1 MRSQPSSI
9 LEPVM
14 NDVLAKH
21 KRVNLHVEDTG
32 GDGRPVVL
40 VHDWP
45 LTLDQWKL
53 QVPSLRSAGYR
64 VISYDRRGFG
74 RSEKPSEGYSYDETA
89 ADLAALIVDMQLTN
103 VSLVGFGMG
112 AAEAVRAE
120 VLLGG
125 EGISHLL
132 LVSTLTPYMLRSD
145 ANPNGWLHSSEYVRM
160 LQALHDDR
168 GAFFTEL
175 MKAHHSV
182 NGELK
187 ISLDQLE
194 DLVRMCQT
202 SDQTAAM
209 RCLESVCRTDH
220 RSELAAVGA
229 RVTILHGTEDAFAP
243 VHNAAYG
250 TRWAMHNG
258 LNVDMKGAPHGV
270 NISNANEFNEALLRL
285 LPT

>member
-1 MRSQPSSI
+1 MMFLPNTS
-9 LEPVM
+9 
-14 NDVLAKH
+14 
-21 KRVNLHVEDTG
+21 DTG

-89 ADLAALIVDMQLTN
+89 ADLATLIVDMQLTN

-112 AAEAVRAE
+112 AAEAARAE

-125 EGISHLL
+125 EGIRRLM
-132 LVSTLTPYMLRSD
+132 LVSTLTPFMLRSD
-145 ANPNGWLHSSEYVRM
+145 TNPNGWLQSSEYVRM
-160 LQALHDDR
+160 LQALGDDR
-168 GAFFTEL
+168 SAFFTSL
-175 MKAHHSV
+175 MKDHHSV

-187 ISLDQLE
+187 ITLDQLE
-194 DLVRMCQT
+194 ELVRMCET

-209 RCLESVCRTDH
+209 RCLESVCTTDH
-220 RSELAAVGA
+220 RSELAVVGA
-229 RVTILHGTEDAFAP
+229 PATILHGTADEFAP
-243 VHNAAYG
+243 VQNAALG
-250 TRWAMHNG
+250 TRWAMKSG
-258 LNVDMKGAPHGV
+258 LVALITGAPHGL
-270 NISNANEFNEALLRL
+270 NITNADEFNEALLRL
-285 LPT
+285 LPE

>member
-1 MRSQPSSI
+1 
-9 LEPVM
+9 M

-112 AAEAVRAE
+112 AAEAARAE

-125 EGISHLL
+125 EGIRRLM
-132 LVSTLTPYMLRSD
+132 LVSTVTPFMLRSD
-145 ANPNGWLHSSEYVRM
+145 TNPNGWLLSSEYVRM
-160 LQALHDDR
+160 LQALGDDR
-168 GAFFTEL
+168 SAFFTSL
-175 MKAHHSV
+175 MKDNHSV

-187 ISLDQLE
+187 ITLSQLE
-194 DLVRMCQT
+194 ELVRMCET

-209 RCLESVCRTDH
+209 RCLESVCTTDH
-220 RSELAAVGA
+220 RSELAVVGA
-229 RVTILHGTEDAFAP
+229 PATILHGTADQFAP
-243 VHNAAYG
+243 VQNAALG
-250 TRWAMHNG
+250 TRWAMKSG
-258 LNVDMKGAPHGV
+258 LVVLITGAPHGL
-270 NISNANEFNEALLRL
+270 NITNADEFNEALLRL
-285 LPT
+285 LPE